1 MTVYWRSGRSQ
12 KNKEYYITKSE
23 GRVKQIITN
32 TKVGTDLKVRSICI
46 SGRFL
51 FSASSPV

>member
-1 MTVYWRSGRSQ
+1 MTVYWRRGRSQ